1 MQKERLRKKK
11 KKQWDGEQTI
21 GNKQW
26 DEEQTIGNK
35 QWDGEDGREGP
46 WDEQEKPQ
54 LTSEKFYYSFENKY
68 SLNDIKKSLSFLYCD
83 WKQIFI
89 CKSTILAIP
98 QCVL

>member
-46 WDEQEKPQ
+46 
-54 LTSEKFYYSFENKY
+54 
-68 SLNDIKKSLSFLYCD
+68 
-83 WKQIFI
+83 
-89 CKSTILAIP
+89 
-98 QCVL
+98 